1 MSGLFSRLVARTLRI
16 GPALSPRLPTGL
28 ESWSDPASPIEEG
41 SEGMAASPARP
52 ECNAATVRAG
62 AVRDDSPP
70 HQPEPHDLVEAVRTD
85 AGDRGLRAGAPAR
98 SLRGTTVSA
107 EPVSARPA
115 PEPQELPAATDGPAP
130 RAPPS
135 EEQLVAPTPSF
146 RMEDAA
152 VPVPHSSRGQSTGH
166 MPALEPPSLRGDPP
180 PVLADGRARKRRSSP
195 VADRMTAIPDRLTGA
210 RSAQP
215 ALQTGQLA
223 APAVPLTHTLEAHSQ
238 APDVHITIGLVEVR
252 APSPASPTAGKPSG
266 TDKARPIRLA
276 DYLTQRDGG
285 RR

>member
-1 MSGLFSRLVARTLRI
+1 MSGHFSRLVARTLRI
-16 GPALSPRLPTGL
+16 GPTLSPRLPTGL
-28 ESWSDPASPIEEG
+28 ESRSEPAAPIEEG
-41 SEGMAASPARP
+41 SEGMAASPAPPGRD
-52 ECNAATVRAG
+52 AATVRDG
-62 AVRDDSPP
+62 TVRDDSPP
-70 HQPEPHDLVEAVRTD
+70 HQPVSYDPVEAMRTETRD
-85 AGDRGLRAGAPAR
+85 PGFRASAPAR

-115 PEPQELPAATDGPAP
+115 PEPQELPAAADGPVLPAT
-130 RAPPS
+130 PS
-135 EEQLVAPTPSF
+135 EEQLVAPPPSF

-152 VPVPHSSRGQSTGH
+152 EPVPHSSRGQSTGQI
-166 MPALEPPSLRGDPP
+166 PALEHPVLYGDPP
-180 PVLADGRARKRRSSP
+180 ILADGGARKRRSSP
-195 VADRMTAIPDRLTGA
+195 VADRMTAIPDRLSGA

-223 APAVPLTHTLEAHSQ
+223 APAVPLTYTLEGHSQ

-252 APSPASPTAGKPSG
+252 APSPALPTARKPSV